1 MDRMKILAIGD
12 VVGKIGCEFLREK
25 LPSLKQREGVG
36 LVIANGENSSDG
48 NGITPSSAEYLFSS
62 GVDIITGGNHSFRRK
77 ECYEY
82 YERSPYLLRPANFP
96 EGTTPG
102 NGYAVYDM
110 GRIQVGVINLMGC
123 MYLESLNDPFDTA
136 DRILSRIKTA
146 ITIVDFHAEA
156 TAEKLALAYY
166 LDGRVSAMF
175 GTHTHVQTADEMIF
189 ENGLGYITDV
199 GMTGPAVSVLGVKPE
214 LTIRKFREKLPV
226 RFETAQGKC
235 KMNCILFD
243 VDEKSGKTVSVK
255 RMDIR

>member
-25 LPSLKQREGVG
+25 LPSIKQREGVG

-48 NGITPSSAEYLFSS
+48 NGTTPSSAEYLFSS

-82 YERSPYLLRPANFP
+82 Y
-96 EGTTPG
+96 
-102 NGYAVYDM
+102 GYAVYDM